1 MLNIL
6 WLLSSVSSSLFF
18 TFLIAPSSMATNP
31 YAQGGWFNPE
41 NPNSINNGPWTPASP
56 PQPSLFG
63 ALPYTGAAGDA
74 DPTTMRFIF
83 NFNHTVLNSSVVGPR
98 DREYF
103 NIMHNTPN
111 RNNTLFRDAEGRSI
125 AMIDWNGTPKVEIH
139 ALLQRQNA
147 SSWLALS
154 TDRRQR
160 TMNARGKWYAWVPE
174 GNSVTVSF
182 YDFWRIN
189 LD

>member
-1 MLNIL
+1 
-6 WLLSSVSSSLFF
+6 
-18 TFLIAPSSMATNP
+18 
-31 YAQGGWFNPE
+31 
-41 NPNSINNGPWTPASP
+41 
-56 PQPSLFG
+56 
-63 ALPYTGAAGDA
+63 
-74 DPTTMRFIF
+74 MRFIF

-103 NIMHNTPN
+103 TIMHNTPN
-111 RNNTLFRDAEGRSI
+111 RSNTLFRDAEGRSI

-182 YDFWRIN
+182 YDFLAYKPRLIAFIA
-189 LD
+189 L